1 MHAVIKTG
9 GRQIK
14 VAVGDTFKIHKM
26 PVDTGNEV
34 AFDEVLLLT
43 DGAGNV
49 TIGQPLVK
57 GAKVLAKVLSHGR
70 GVRSLSKNSDVV
82 NITIK
87 SKVIVKISLKLKSS
101 ASTFKE

>member
-9 GRQIK
+9 GRQLK
-14 VAVGDTFKIHKM
+14 VAVGDKVKIHSM
-26 PVDTGNEV
+26 PVEAGNEV

-43 DGAGNV
+43 DGAGKL

-70 GVRSLSKNSDVV
+70 GP
-82 NITIK
+82 
-87 SKVIVKISLKLKSS
+87 KVLVQKFRRRKHYDKLQGHRQDFTEIEIMGIN
-101 ASTFKE
+101 A

>member
-70 GVRSLSKNSDVV
+70 GA
-82 NITIK
+82 NILIQKFRRRKHYDKIQGHRQDFTEIE
-87 SKVIVKISLKLKSS
+87 IVGINV
-101 ASTFKE
+101 

>member
-70 GVRSLSKNSDVV
+70 GP
-82 NITIK
+82 
-87 SKVIVKISLKLKSS
+87 KILIQKFRRRKHYDKIQGHRQDFTEIEILGINV
-101 ASTFKE
+101 

>member
-14 VAVGDTFKIHKM
+14 VAVGDTLKIQKM
-26 PVDTGNEV
+26 PIDMGSEV

-43 DGAGNV
+43 DGAGNI

-57 GAKVLAKVLSHGR
+57 GAKVLAKVVSHGR
-70 GVRSLSKNSDVV
+70 GPKIIIQKFRRRKHYD
-82 NITIK
+82 
-87 SKVIVKISLKLKSS
+87 KVQGHRQDFTEIEILGIN
-101 ASTFKE
+101 A